1 MEGLSH
7 SIYTHTPHS
16 VPIKSLNQFFEK
28 KAETRQAAAKHNASA
43 ESPWAAQDC
52 LLMQD
57 FEFFGCHM

>member
-1 MEGLSH
+1 MERLSH

-52 LLMQD
+52 LLM
-57 FEFFGCHM
+57 